1 MPSKDKSTKKGLSL
15 YESLGVTFRP
25 TAVAKHLK
33 KYYKQCGC
41 VDPWSKNDTET
52 SGLDPK
58 DEDEKKELAAI
69 RKKHNQNAV
78 PSVGGGKLVF
88 LALAEQF
95 LTYLFKRI
103 IKTTK
108 KDKNGDK
115 SVEVVNVRMA
125 VANDASLAA
134 YFLAPINRYTAGT
147 DYSGTN
153 SFGDAKAFAAFLDN
167 MDDSV
172 ELSGEAWNHVYFL
185 TNWVVNEVARQAIV
199 ILRASSKTTV
209 TSTTAR
215 LAVEGVLSGPLFN
228 DTSLMKL
235 VLDEA
240 DRLEEV
246 ETKHKKKTA
255 KTKKSKNKKS
265 SDDSDDS
272 GNDSDENSGDDGDN
286 SDSESESESDPDED
300 AGDDSGNDSED
311 EKASKKKKGKSTKGG
326 KKGKGKKGKSKSK

>member
-1 MPSKDKSTKKGLSL
+1 MPSKDKTTKKGLSL
-15 YESLGVTFRP
+15 YETLGVTFRP
-25 TAVAKHLK
+25 TAVSKHLK
-33 KYYKQCGC
+33 KYYKQSGR
-41 VDPWSKNDTET
+41 VDPWSKEDTEN

-58 DEDEKKELAAI
+58 DEDEKKELAAL

-95 LTYLFKRI
+95 LTYLFKRVF
-103 IKTTK
+103 KTTK

-115 SVEVVNVRMA
+115 SVDVVNVRMA
-125 VANDASLAA
+125 VANDVSLAA

-167 MDDSV
+167 LDDSV
-172 ELSGEAWNHVYFL
+172 DLSGEAWNHVYFL
-185 TNWVVNEVARQAIV
+185 TNWVVNEVARQALV

-209 TSTTAR
+209 TSNTAR

-246 ETKHKKKTA
+246 ETKYKKKAA
-255 KTKKSKNKKS
+255 KNKSKAKSKKS
-265 SDDSDDS
+265 SDDSDNESGDES
-272 GNDSDENSGDDGDN
+272 GNESDSTNDGDN
-286 SDSESESESDPDED
+286 SESESESDEE
-300 AGDDSGNDSED
+300 AGDKPGSDSED
-311 EKASKKKKGKSTKGG
+311 EKTTKKKKGKSTKGG
-326 KKGKGKKGKSKSK
+326 KKGKKGKAKSK